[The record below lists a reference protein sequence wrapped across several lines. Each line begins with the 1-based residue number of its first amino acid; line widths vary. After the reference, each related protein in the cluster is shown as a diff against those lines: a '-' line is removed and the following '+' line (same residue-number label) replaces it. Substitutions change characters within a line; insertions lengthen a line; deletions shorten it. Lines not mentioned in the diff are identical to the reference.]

1 MARRS
6 LLLTVLTA
14 LLTLVIGN
22 ACGQGYDPQ
31 SLLAS
36 ADEEIFIRGYF
47 TQDFTENQGY
57 VNEFPNEKTIH
68 QYFIYDGV
76 GTDRLVSL
84 LPAEET
90 VHTTNKRLIFE
101 QIRLSE
107 FHITYSLQK
116 SDAIPSAD
124 SGTCWLRFSNVVMQ
138 GAGKES
144 GVIFYP
150 GDAAYFFS
158 PSESG
163 MQYENIAD
171 LSGLDPEE
179 MNSFDFIRLEGTTY
193 VYANGGFLFKYND
206 GIRDPISFEAGAELF
221 EGGNCI
227 RCDFDDFTVKIR

>member
-1 MARRS
+1 MHRKPVFFI
-6 LLLTVLTA
+6 VLTA
-14 LLTLVIGN
+14 LFALIIGQ
-22 ACGQGYDPQ
+22 AGGQGYDPQ

-68 QYFIYDGV
+68 QYFIYDGI

-84 LPAEET
+84 LPAEER
-90 VHTTNKRLIFE
+90 VHTTNKRLTFP
-101 QIRLSE
+101 QIRLNE
-107 FHITYSLQK
+107 FHITYSLRK
-116 SDAIPSAD
+116 TDAIPSAE
-124 SGTCWLRFSNVVMQ
+124 SGTCWLRFSNVVIQ
-138 GAGKES
+138 GEGNES

-150 GDAAYFFS
+150 GDGAYFFS
-158 PSESG
+158 PG
-163 MQYENIAD
+163 ENGPEYKSIAD
-171 LSGLDPEE
+171 LSGLNPEE

-193 VYANGGFLFKYND
+193 VYANGVFLFKYDD
-206 GIRDPISFEAGAELF
+206 GIRDAISFEAGAELF